1 MLIVFLVAV
10 YVLPLLLGLWVLLAG
25 LSTRLSSRAFAT
37 VALPLIVLVGTFAYV
52 YRQDGW
58 TDYTRYLRLWVLV
71 AAVGVLA
78 SALREGHERIAARR

>member
-25 LSTRLSSRAFAT
+25 LGTRLSSRAFAT